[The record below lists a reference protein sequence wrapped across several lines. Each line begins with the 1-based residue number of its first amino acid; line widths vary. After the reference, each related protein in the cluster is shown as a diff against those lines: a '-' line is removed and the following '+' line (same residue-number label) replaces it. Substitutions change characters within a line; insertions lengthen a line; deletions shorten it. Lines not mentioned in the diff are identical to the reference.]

1 MRVYENVKY
10 REDLE
15 ITLNAIPTVER
26 LRGKCVFVAGA
37 TGLIGSFLV
46 EVLLYANET
55 RKVGIQ
61 IVAHSRKYER
71 LVARFGAEREDLE
84 YVIGDIC
91 EPISNEKRFD
101 YVIHLASNAYPE
113 KFRKEPVETMLSN
126 INGTLNL
133 LKLVEKNKG
142 CRLLYVSSGEVYG
155 ETTQDKVEDSYGYV
169 DVLSARS
176 CYPISKQ
183 AGETL
188 CCAYAEEYGVDVVI
202 ARPCHVYGASATE
215 EDNRAS
221 THFIRQAVMSKDI
234 IMNSSGSQV
243 RSYAYVADAVSGII
257 TVLLDGESTQAYNV
271 APNESISIREFAEI
285 CADEGGCQVRFMAP
299 DDVER
304 KEQSPISSQ
313 VLVNDKLIAL
323 GWKGLFS
330 AQKGIGRS
338 IEILKEIEQE

>member
-1 MRVYENVKY
+1 MRLYENAKY

-15 ITLNAIPTVER
+15 TTLNAIPAIER
-26 LRGKCVFVAGA
+26 LWGKRVLVVGA

-55 RKVGIQ
+55 QNAGIQ
-61 IVAHSRKYER
+61 IMSHSRMYER
-71 LVARFGAEREDLE
+71 LVARFGAERENLE
-84 YVIGDIC
+84 YLTSDIC
-91 EPISNEKRFD
+91 EGISCEKRFD
-101 YVIHLASNAYPE
+101 FVIHLASNAYPE

-133 LKLVEKNKG
+133 LRMAEKNKG
-142 CRLLYVSSGEVYG
+142 CRMLYVSSGEVYG
-155 ETTQDKVEDSYGYV
+155 ETTQDKIEDSYGYV
-169 DVLSARS
+169 DILSARS
-176 CYPISKQ
+176 CYPISKR

-202 ARPCHVYGASATE
+202 ARPCHVYGASGTE
-215 EDNRAS
+215 GDNRAS
-221 THFIRQAVMSKDI
+221 THFIRQAVMSEDI
-234 IMNSSGSQV
+234 VMNSSGSQV

-285 CADEGGCQVRFMAP
+285 CADEGGCQVRFMTS

-313 VLVNDKLIAL
+313 VLINDKLIAL

-330 AQKGIGRS
+330 AKKGIGRS
-338 IEILKEIEQE
+338 IEILKEMEEE